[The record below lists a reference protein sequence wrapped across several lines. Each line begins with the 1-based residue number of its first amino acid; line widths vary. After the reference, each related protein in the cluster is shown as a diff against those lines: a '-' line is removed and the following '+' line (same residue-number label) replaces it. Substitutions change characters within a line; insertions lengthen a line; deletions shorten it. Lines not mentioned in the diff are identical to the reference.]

1 MKIIGFQKT
10 TLLDFPGKVAA
21 TIFTPGCNFRCPY
34 CQNGDILVPGE
45 DIEPFTE
52 EEVLTTLEKR
62 KGVLDGVCITGGEC
76 TLQKDLPVFIRKVRA
91 LGLLVKLD
99 TNGTNPSMLK
109 SLLEEN
115 LIDYVAID
123 IKQCKEKYN
132 TIACM
137 NNFKLE
143 DIEESVSMLING
155 NIDYEFRT
163 TVANNLMSTE
173 DFEKIGQ
180 WIKGAKAYY
189 LQQYKE
195 SAFVLDKSC
204 TMPSKDTLESYV
216 NLLSEYVPTFIR
228 GVD

>member
-10 TLLDFPGKVAA
+10 TLLDYPGKVAA

-76 TLQKDLPVFIRKVRA
+76 TLQKDLPEFIQKIRS
-91 LGLLVKLD
+91 LGLLIKLD
-99 TNGTNPSMLK
+99 TNGTNPEMLK
-109 SLLEEN
+109 KLLDDN
-115 LIDYVAID
+115 LIDYIAMD
-123 IKQCKEKYN
+123 IKQSPEKYN
-132 TIACM
+132 EIAKM
-137 NNFKLE
+137 NGFEFDKIN
-143 DIEESVSMLING
+143 ESVKLIMNSG
-155 NIDYEFRT
+155 LDYEFRT
-163 TVANNLMSTE
+163 TVADNLMSTG

-180 WIKGAKAYY
+180 WIQGAKAYY

-195 SAFVLDKSC
+195 SAFVLDKNC
-204 TMPSKDTLESYV
+204 NVPSKDVLESYV
-216 NLLSEYVPTFIR
+216 NILSTYVPTFIR

>member
-34 CQNGDILVPGE
+34 CQNGDILTPGE
-45 DIEPFTE
+45 EIEPFTE
-52 EEVLTTLEKR
+52 EEVFSTLEKR

-76 TLQKDLPVFIRKVRA
+76 TLQKDLPEFIKKVRT

-99 TNGTNPSMLK
+99 TNGTNPKMIK
-109 SLLEEN
+109 DLLDEK
-115 LIDYVAID
+115 LLDYIAMD

-132 TIACM
+132 DVAVM
-137 NNFKLE
+137 KNFKIE
-143 DIEESVSMLING
+143 DIEESVSLIINSG
-155 NIDYEFRT
+155 IDYEFRT
-163 TVANNLMSTE
+163 TVASNLMSTE

-180 WIKGAKAYY
+180 WIRGAKAYY

-204 TMPSKDTLESYV
+204 TVPSKDILESYV
-216 NLLSEYVPTFIR
+216 NLLSKYVPTFIR

>member
-34 CQNGDILVPGE
+34 CQNGDILTPGE
-45 DIEPFTE
+45 EIEPFTE
-52 EEVLTTLEKR
+52 EEVFSTLEKR

-76 TLQKDLPVFIRKVRA
+76 TLQKDLPEFIKKVRT
-91 LGLLVKLD
+91 LGLLIKLD
-99 TNGTNPSMLK
+99 TNGTNPKMIK
-109 SLLEEN
+109 DLLDEK
-115 LIDYVAID
+115 LLDYIAMD

-132 TIACM
+132 DVAVM
-137 NNFKLE
+137 KNFKIE
-143 DIEESVSMLING
+143 DIEESVSLIINSG
-155 NIDYEFRT
+155 IEYEFRT
-163 TVANNLMSTE
+163 TVSDNLMSTD
-173 DFEKIGQ
+173 DFENIGQ
-180 WIKGAKAYY
+180 WIQGAKAYY

-204 TMPSKDTLESYV
+204 TVPSKESLESYV
-216 NLLSEYVPTFIR
+216 NSLSKYVPTFIR

>member
-34 CQNGDILVPGE
+34 CQNGDILTPGE
-45 DIEPFTE
+45 EIEPFTE
-52 EEVLTTLEKR
+52 EEVFSTLEKR

-76 TLQKDLPVFIRKVRA
+76 TLQKDLPEFIKKVRT

-99 TNGTNPSMLK
+99 TNGTNPKMIK
-109 SLLEEN
+109 DLLDEK
-115 LIDYVAID
+115 LLDYIAMD

-132 TIACM
+132 DVAVMKNYKI
-137 NNFKLE
+137 E
-143 DIEESVSMLING
+143 DIEESVSLIINSG
-155 NIDYEFRT
+155 IEYEFRT
-163 TVANNLMSTE
+163 TVADNLMSTD
-173 DFEKIGQ
+173 DFENIGQ
-180 WIKGAKAYY
+180 WIQGAKAYY

-195 SAFVLDKSC
+195 SAFVLDKNC
-204 TMPSKDTLESYV
+204 TVPSKESLEGYV
-216 NLLSEYVPTFIR
+216 NLLSKYVPTFIR